1 MASLSAP
8 KADKS
13 TFSTYAAV
21 LITVDGIAVLAVV
34 VTTTLL
40 SSEEGW
46 SFDDT
51 VGRAA
56 DAEQVSFTEYRDR
69 EVGANSSN

>member
-1 MASLSAP
+1 MVLLSAP
-8 KADKS
+8 KAEKS
-13 TFSTYAAV
+13 AFSTCAAV
-21 LITVDGIAVLAVV
+21 LITVDGITVLAVV

-46 SFDDT
+46 SFDHT

-56 DAEQVSFTEYRDR
+56 DAEQVSLP
-69 EVGANSSN
+69 